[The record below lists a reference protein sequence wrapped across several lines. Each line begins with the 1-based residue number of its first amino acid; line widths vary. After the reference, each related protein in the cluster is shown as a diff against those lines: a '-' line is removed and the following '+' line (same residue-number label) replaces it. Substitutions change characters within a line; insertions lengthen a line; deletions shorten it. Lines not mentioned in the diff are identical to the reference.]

1 VAAAAA
7 AAEAAAAA
15 AAEAAVAADAALA
28 LAAEAALALVA
39 EAAELAGELAGELP
53 AEAAVRHGELA
64 AGARAERLPIAL
76 ANAGLTAGFDKAIR
90 PMHARLWPWF
100 PKQRDSDDVRRRVSV
115 IRSPP
120 AGLMRSP
127 WSLRCCWQ
135 SRPAYARQFCAVDS
149 FEASWEERLDVDVG
163 FYQRREVRRR
173 GNDAFRCIL
182 L

>member
-39 EAAELAGELAGELP
+39 EAAELAGELP

>member
-7 AAEAAAAA
+7 EAAAAAA

-39 EAAELAGELAGELP
+39 EAAELAGELP

-100 PKQRDSDDVRRRVSV
+100 PKQRDSDDVRRRVSGHS
-115 IRSPP
+115 IP
-120 AGLMRSP
+120 ACRIDAVTLEPAMLLAIST
-127 WSLRCCWQ
+127 SLR
-135 SRPAYARQFCAVDS
+135 AAI
-149 FEASWEERLDVDVG
+149 L
-163 FYQRREVRRR
+163 RR
-173 GNDAFRCIL
+173 
-182 L
+182 